1 MLVIVILRN
10 WQDVCPGWAAVSSSE
25 GSSGEVPQD
34 GMRTPEGKKDVG
46 NKRWVLSASYSCLG
60 MMALSS
66 YFIVSQP

>member
-1 MLVIVILRN
+1 M
-10 WQDVCPGWAAVSSSE
+10 SSRE